1 MPPVNV
7 TNSVC
12 IEVESRELLD
22 ERLDAAVRQLQQR
35 AMEMGGPG
43 ILVVRHGVGGYSAA
57 LSQEV
62 PFGVTY
68 EAHL

>member
-22 ERLDAAVRQLQQR
+22 DRLDAAVRQLQQR

-43 ILVVRHGVGGYSAA
+43 ILVVRHGVGAA